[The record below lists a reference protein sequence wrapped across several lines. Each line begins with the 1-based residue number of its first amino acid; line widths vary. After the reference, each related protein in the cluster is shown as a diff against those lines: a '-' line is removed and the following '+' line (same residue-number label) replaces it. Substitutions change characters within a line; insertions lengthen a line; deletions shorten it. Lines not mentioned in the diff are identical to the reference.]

1 METELFHM
9 LFFQGIV
16 RGKLDQLR
24 RCFEVRVHSCRLFF
38 CNSQVISVLFLHFV
52 LLIQVQFAAGRDLR
66 PEQLNNMIQ
75 TLANWYILLFRK
87 YLLIMSHSVFSFI
100 GYELFCVLLL
110 IYLNYSLLVVCQY
123 NLLILSKKIFLFS
136 YDVLRPVSTEFLEL
150 CCRSVDASFVWML
163 SRFCSII
170 QFSMSGYF
178 SISGCVVWYRLLCPA
193 FVGREKIY
201 VVVSHFGS
209 MNFSFNRVGFNAI
222 LVF

>member
-123 NLLILSKKIFLFS
+123 NLLILSKQYFCFHMMYFVQYQQS
-136 YDVLRPVSTEFLEL
+136 FWSCVVDQQMQVSSG
-150 CCRSVDASFVWML
+150 CSVDF
-163 SRFCSII
+163 
-170 QFSMSGYF
+170 
-178 SISGCVVWYRLLCPA
+178 
-193 FVGREKIY
+193 
-201 VVVSHFGS
+201 VVS
-209 MNFSFNRVGFNAI
+209 FSSRC
-222 LVF
+222 LVIFQYLAVQYGTGYYAQHLWGGRRYMLWLVTLGQ